1 MLWLCV
7 LFCVR
12 TVRAVRDCVLCSVQC
27 VALCAVAVSG
37 LIFVYCGVHAEL
49 CVMML
54 LVGARFFLA
63 DKQLMNFNVF

>member
-1 MLWLCV
+1 MLWPCV
-7 LFCVR
+7 LFFVR

-49 CVMML
+49 RVMML
-54 LVGARFFLA
+54 LVGTRFFSCEQTV
-63 DKQLMNFNVF
+63 DEF